1 MPISKTFAEPKSAN
15 SLTLAEDTKTPFF
28 IAFLSSLDPVT
39 KQAWC
44 PDVRAALPV
53 IEKKFEG
60 VEDPEVA
67 LVWVGQRPE
76 YDLFSLIL
84 PLNSQKWMEEIRY
97 DGENEMR

>member
-1 MPISKTFAEPKSAN
+1 MPISKSFTEPKSA
-15 SLTLAEDTKTPFF
+15 SLLALPEAGKQPFF

-53 IEKKFEG
+53 IEKKFEVDG
-60 VEDPEVA
+60 PEVA

-76 YDLFSLIL
+76 YDFFTFSRFCM
-84 PLNSQKWMEEIRY
+84 S
-97 DGENEMR
+97 